1 MGCIGKTGQALIDCR
16 KGLKFTLLG
25 QARQANN
32 IANNVDS
39 RTPATKRDST
49 AYRRGF
55 SLGVRGLKP
64 SKQRLKYEGES
75 EMEKMGR
82 WEGQNSPLRKKK
94 GKK

>member
-32 IANNVDS
+32 IRNNVDS

-49 AYRRGF
+49 KYRDGF
-55 SLGVRGLKP
+55 KMGLAGKKP
-64 SKQRLKYEGES
+64 SKMQLKYEGEN
-75 EMEKMGR
+75 EYKKMGR
-82 WEGQNSPLRKKK
+82 WEGQNKKK
-94 GKK
+94 KK